1 MKERRVFMKKYA
13 TIFLFCFSWLIVS
26 CASYSGRFSDAE
38 PDTAPLAVQ
47 DEKDAQVIVYR
58 LDNDGGNIAIYI
70 DGEYAGK
77 LGNGQKGMYKVTTGG
92 MHKIT
97 ASYDGGYQYYE
108 HGKYVRGHFGKLTH
122 PIEFSIDNNVY
133 TFYVKYL
140 GFEQDELDYER
151 DGVFTFFDYV
161 ELSGGNI
168 IPFTSASVEGAV
180 ARASEQVLKNI
191 PANSKIAVVYITA
204 QDNSTTEYVVGELE
218 YIWVNKGYF
227 LTDRSQL
234 GILRQEQNFQLSGEV
249 DDETAVSIGKFVGA
263 NIIVTGSV
271 DGDGGLRR
279 LRLRALDTQT
289 AQVVGVAS
297 ERF

>member
-1 MKERRVFMKKYA
+1 MKKQA
-13 TIFLFCFSWLIVS
+13 TIFLFVLAGLLVS
-26 CASYSGRFSDAE
+26 CASHEYVFRE

-58 LDNDGGNIAIYI
+58 LDNEGRYDIAIYI
-70 DGEYAGK
+70 DGSYAGK
-77 LGNGQKGMYKVTTGG
+77 LGKGQKGMYKVTTGG
-92 MHKIT
+92 MHQIT
-97 ASYDGGYQYYE
+97 ASYDYSVQVYKGS
-108 HGKYVRGHFGKLTH
+108 KYDFGWFSKETK
-122 PIEFSIDNNVY
+122 PIEFNIDNNRY
-133 TFYVKYL
+133 DFYVKYL
-140 GFEQDELDYER
+140 GFEWGDPNSFY
-151 DGVFTFFDYV
+151 YV
-161 ELSGGNI
+161 ELTGGNI
-168 IPFTSASVEGAV
+168 TPVTSASVEGAV

-191 PANSKIAVVYITA
+191 PVKSKIAIVYITA
-204 QDNSTTEYVVGELE
+204 QDKSSTEYVVGELE

-227 LTDRSQL
+227 LTDRNQL
-234 GILRQEQNFQLSGEV
+234 GILRQEQHFQLSGEV

-271 DGDGGLRR
+271 DGEGGLRR